1 MMTPESNHRDA
12 YFSIPCIYY
21 IIIIIIIFT
30 PRDMIM
36 SLENFIQTEKELLS
50 LMVNLRSHF
59 TPFLHS
65 SDRTSIIKASVEGTV
80 SGVIDEVS
88 PSI

>member
-1 MMTPESNHRDA
+1 
-12 YFSIPCIYY
+12 
-21 IIIIIIIFT
+21 
-30 PRDMIM
+30 M
-36 SLENFIQTEKELLS
+36 SLEYFIQTEKELLS
-50 LMVNLRSHF
+50 LMANLQSHF

-65 SDRTSIIKASVEGTV
+65 SVRTKIIKASVEGTV

>member
-1 MMTPESNHRDA
+1 
-12 YFSIPCIYY
+12 
-21 IIIIIIIFT
+21 
-30 PRDMIM
+30 M

-50 LMVNLRSHF
+50 LMANLRSHF

-65 SDRTSIIKASVEGTV
+65 DRTNIIKATVEGTV
-80 SGVIDEVS
+80 SGAIDEVS

>member
-1 MMTPESNHRDA
+1 
-12 YFSIPCIYY
+12 
-21 IIIIIIIFT
+21 
-30 PRDMIM
+30 M